1 MLESESKRQTNKK
14 EELEPGSK
22 RQTNKKEALKPG
34 RERHTN
40 KIEDLW
46 EEAGLL
52 MPDTEGKER
61 SLRAIRQEIDN
72 KKFRYTPSL
81 GELFV
86 IEMQYISP
94 FLWLVQGGLVAG
106 LLFLVC
112 CFGSKNDI
120 LAEDM
125 LWASVV
131 AAWMGVAACSNL
143 GRDISEGMVELE
155 QCCYFNLP
163 QMWTMRMI
171 ITGIVDIALLMVC
184 SGKIAEI
191 TLSPFGQVCVYLL
204 VPFVL
209 SNVCCLL
216 LFSFIRGGKGRYGQ
230 LVMAFLTGVM
240 AMFPSATPS
249 LYRLEYLWIWMFVLL
264 VGGALFWWQAQRLYG
279 KIVRGEL
286 LCWN

>member
-1 MLESESKRQTNKK
+1 MLKSENK
-14 EELEPGSK
+14 
-22 RQTNKKEALKPG
+22 
-34 RERHTN
+34 RHTP
-40 KIEDLW
+40 KKGALW

-52 MPDTEGKER
+52 MPDTVEKEQ
-61 SLRAIRQEIDN
+61 SMKAIRQEIEK
-72 KKFRYTPSL
+72 KKFRCSPSFA
-81 GELFV
+81 ELFA

-94 FLWLVQGGLVAG
+94 FLWLLQGGLVAG
-106 LLFLVC
+106 LLLFVC
-112 CFGSKNDI
+112 CFGTKNDT

-131 AAWMGVAACSNL
+131 AAWMGVAACSDL
-143 GRDISEGMVELE
+143 GRGISEGMAELE
-155 QCCYFNLP
+155 QSCYFNLP
-163 QMWTMRMI
+163 QLWTMKMI
-171 ITGIVDIALLMVC
+171 ITGTVDILLLMVC
-184 SGKIAEI
+184 GGKIAEI
-191 TLSPFGQVCVYLL
+191 TVSPFVQVCVYLL

-230 LVMAFLTGVM
+230 LVMAFLTGIM

-249 LYRLEYLWIWMFVLL
+249 WYQMEYLWIWMSVLL
-264 VGGALFWWQAQRLYG
+264 AGGALFWWQSRKLYG